1 MNEEKTELEVV
12 DFDARDFIPDDVEEI
27 VETVNVS
34 GNGNYEDKEVIENE
48 ISE

>member
-12 DFDARDFIPDDVEEI
+12 DFDAKDFIPDDVEEI

-34 GNGNYEDKEVIENE
+34 GGGNHEDKEVIEDE